1 MQFLATIIVA
11 MITPFAQL
19 ADIIWNGLAWA
30 LEQLMNFLGPVF
42 DALKPVLE
50 AIMAIMGLKPIDLT
64 VTSSVDTTGIE
75 NFEMPVFYPSAFV
88 IPAPITPVAP
98 TNQQVQDTMTE
109 AEKKRQGQI
118 KSVADKIADAWQ
130 KAKDRVKKA
139 KAAFRDTVSIE
150 DAVTET
156 DSGSFRARSAPMLRK
171 MRKLIEGAKNFAK
184 NITEL
189 KKKGADNALIQ
200 QLVDMGPGAGA
211 AAAAELLSSG
221 NLGEYMNLRNQL
233 STIGSQVG
241 EAANVAITGL
251 SSSGW
256 QSANAAAQS
265 MVNSNNNTYNIN
277 LNKANLTPND
287 IIGYIRNYEKS
298 TGKKVLVA

>member
-1 MQFLATIIVA
+1 
-11 MITPFAQL
+11 
-19 ADIIWNGLAWA
+19 
-30 LEQLMNFLGPVF
+30 
-42 DALKPVLE
+42 
-50 AIMAIMGLKPIDLT
+50 MGIKPIDLS
-64 VTSSVDTTGIE
+64 VSASMDTSALDSFV
-75 NFEMPVFYPSAFV
+75 MPTFDPSAFT
-88 IPAPITPVAP
+88 IPAPIVPVAP
-98 TNQQVQDTMTE
+98 TGTQVQNTMTD
-109 AEKKRQGQI
+109 AEKKRQTQI
-118 KSVADKIADAWQ
+118 QKVADKIAKSWQ
-130 KAKDRVKKA
+130 AAKDRVKKA

-156 DSGSFRARSAPMLRK
+156 AGGSFRARSAPMLRK

-221 NLGEYMNLRNQL
+221 NLGEYMNLRTQL
-233 STIGSQVG
+233 ATIGTQVG

-251 SSSGW
+251 SSAGW
-256 QSANAAAQS
+256 ASANTAAQG

-277 LNKANLTPND
+277 LNKANLTSAD
-287 IIGYIRNYEKS
+287 IIGYIRSYERS
-298 TGKKVLVA
+298 TGRKVLVS